1 MTATKGWI
9 ASLVLF
15 LGCAPSVPLHQ
26 CDEIEA
32 RALRQPAEILLGIGR
47 GGNYQAA
54 KEGAL
59 KNLNQ
64 SNNLE
69 VFVFSREEATMTA
82 GKADA
87 RFTSVA
93 EFSSQNRF
101 DGARFDYYQCRGGD
115 KMVVAQFDTRPL
127 EERVSASVA
136 EVKQLHP
143 NVDGVGEAFRLMSN
157 WHIVRLGQSW
167 WLKTHRE
174 QVVLSGGELLDML
187 EQAPSHLRL
196 DGQFN
201 SFSQYRKPIELSWQ
215 TKRRFVSLLRI
226 SQLGE
231 LDVIEAD
238 VSCSQ
243 QSITVS
249 RLFEVHEP
257 LVPQLFVL
265 LEHDESL
272 RPYLPNVGRLSA
284 AYLKRQALSQ
294 VIEAMKHNHYRYAT
308 VRYTPFE

>member
-1 MTATKGWI
+1 MTVMKGWV

-15 LGCAPSVPLHQ
+15 LGCAQSGPMHQ
-26 CDEIEA
+26 CDVIEA
-32 RALRQPAEILLGIGR
+32 RALRKPVEILIGTGR
-47 GGNYQAA
+47 GENYQIAR
-54 KEGAL
+54 ERAL
-59 KNLNQ
+59 RSLNQ
-64 SNNLE
+64 SNSTE
-69 VFVFSREEATMTA
+69 VFVFSREEARIVA

-87 RFTSVA
+87 RFTTVA

-101 DGARFDYYQCRGGD
+101 DGARFDYYQCQGGD
-115 KMVVAQFDTRPL
+115 KMVVAQLDTRPL
-127 EERVSASVA
+127 EERVSASVT

-157 WHIVRLGQSW
+157 WHVVRLGQSW

-174 QVVLSGGELLDML
+174 QVALSGGELLDML

-231 LDVIEAD
+231 LEVIEAD
-238 VSCSQ
+238 VSHSQ

-249 RLFEVHEP
+249 RLFEVYEP
-257 LVPQLFVL
+257 VVPQLFVL
-265 LEHDESL
+265 LEHDEPL

-294 VIEAMKHNHYRYAT
+294 VIEAMKQNHYRYAT